1 VKQLLI
7 IYHSQG
13 GNTRRM
19 AVAVAEGAGEIPG
32 PVIQVRPAQQATS
45 EELLACDGLVFGSP
59 EYFGYMAGGIKDLFD
74 RTYETLRGHP
84 KIFRKPYAVFISA
97 GNDGS
102 GALQSIERIC
112 TGFQFKKVQAPVM
125 ARDPIDEA
133 ALESC
138 RELGRTMAAGLEAGI
153 F

>member
-13 GNTRRM
+13 GNTRRL
-19 AVAVAEGAGEIPG
+19 AEAVAEGAREIAG
-32 PVIQVRPAQQATS
+32 PTVQVSPARQITS
-45 EELLACDGLVFGSP
+45 VELLACDGLVLGSP

-74 RTYETLRGHP
+74 RTYETLRGHS
-84 KIFRKPYAVFISA
+84 KIFRKPYAAFISA

-125 ARDPIDEA
+125 ARGPLDEA
-133 ALESC
+133 LLEAC